1 MGMLKTSVHIR
12 DASSEDAV
20 AIARIYNQGIEDRV
34 ATLETEPRSS
44 DERRQW
50 LANRAPRHPVV
61 VAVEGSA
68 IIGWAS
74 LNSFNPRPIYDHV
87 ADFSVYVDRDRR
99 GTGVG
104 TALLA
109 ALEQRARAIGYHKL
123 VLAALPWNLAGM
135 SLYHRCGF
143 RKVGVYVEQGWLDG
157 RWVDAVLME
166 KILA

>member
-1 MGMLKTSVHIR
+1 MDVLKTSVHIR
-12 DASSEDAV
+12 DALIEDAV
-20 AIARIYNQGIEDRV
+20 AIARIYNQAIEDRV
-34 ATLETEPRSS
+34 ATLETELRTP

-50 LANRAPRHPVV
+50 LANRTPRHPVV
-61 VAVEGSA
+61 VATEGSSVV
-68 IIGWAS
+68 GWAS
-74 LNSFNPRPIYDHV
+74 LNSFNPRPVYDHV

-109 ALEQRARAIGYHKL
+109 ALELRAGEIGYHKL
-123 VLAALPWNLAGM
+123 VLAALPWNSAGM
-135 SLYHRCGF
+135 ALYRRCGF
-143 RKVGVYVEQGWLDG
+143 RTVGVYFEQGWLDG